1 MSCSAEGM
9 LVLAYG
15 GEQATAHMAVAAK
28 EQRAL
33 NGNGEGKAKAGT
45 NAAARAG
52 IVREKLHFRR
62 RVSTAQNFSVNV
74 SLKKSPDAG
83 AIDMDQTSGAMRIP

>member
-1 MSCSAEGM
+1 MGGM
-9 LVLAYG
+9 DVVVRG
-15 GEQATAHMAVAAK
+15 GEQADTHMAIAAK

-45 NAAARAG
+45 NATARAG

-62 RVSTAQNFSVNV
+62 RVSTAQNFSVDV